1 MAIIAGKELGET
13 LDRGVVREMIDPQ
26 VQVQICGVDLT
37 LRSVERFVTP
47 GAIDYDNKERQVSN
61 TEEIAFDDAGWIS
74 LEAGCYLVTFNETVS
89 IPKALTALARPRSSL
104 LRSGATVETA
114 LWDPGYQGRS
124 QSLLVVFNPRGL
136 RLKRNARLIQLAFYR
151 LSAVAE
157 KGYEGAYQ
165 NENL

>member
-1 MAIIAGKELGET
+1 MAIIAGKELVEI
-13 LDRGVVREMIDPQ
+13 LDRGVVREMIDPE
-26 VQVQICGVDLT
+26 VQVQMCGVDLT
-37 LRSVERFVTP
+37 LRSVERFVTV
-47 GAIDYDNKERQVSN
+47 GAVDYDNKERIVSE
-61 TEEIAFDDAGWIS
+61 TEEMAFDDAGWVR
-74 LEAGCYLVTFNETVS
+74 LDAGCYLVTFNETVS

-124 QSLLVVFNPRGL
+124 QSLLVVHNPKGL

-151 LSAVAE
+151 LSSLVD

>member
-124 QSLLVVFNPRGL
+124 QSLLVVFNPWGL

>member
-1 MAIIAGKELGET
+1 MAIISGRELGEI
-13 LDRGVVREMIDPQ
+13 LERGVVREMIDPE
-26 VQVQICGVDLT
+26 VQVQICGVDLS

-47 GAIDYDNKERQVSN
+47 GAIDYDNKERQVSK
-61 TEEIAFDDAGWIS
+61 TEEMLFDDAGWVS
-74 LEAGCYLVTFNETVS
+74 LETGCYLVTFNETVS

-124 QSLLVVFNPRGL
+124 QSLLVVFNPLGL
-136 RLKRNARLIQLAFYR
+136 RLKKNARLIQLAFYR
-151 LSAVAE
+151 LSAMAE
-157 KGYEGAYQ
+157 KGYDGAYQ

>member
-61 TEEIAFDDAGWIS
+61 TEEIAFDDAGWVS

>member
-1 MAIIAGKELGET
+1 MAIIGDGELRGLLE
-13 LDRGVVREMIDPQ
+13 RGGVVDMVDPQ

-37 LRSVERFVTP
+37 LRSIERFMTAGAVDFDNREREVSKTEKIDFDDGGWASLDP
-47 GAIDYDNKERQVSN
+47 GA
-61 TEEIAFDDAGWIS
+61 
-74 LEAGCYLVTFNETVS
+74 YLVTFNEAVS
-89 IPKALTALARPRSSL
+89 IPKDIAALARPRSSL

-114 LWDPGYQGRS
+114 LWDPGYRGRS
-124 QSLLVVFNPRGL
+124 QSLLVVFNPGGL

-151 LSAVAE
+151 LTGPSE